1 MKIII
6 ASQNRDKIKEI
17 QAIICNPD
25 WTILSLNELAPD
37 LEIIEDGKT
46 LEENARKK
54 ADVVMAKFGLI
65 TLGEDTGLEVDALQG
80 QPGVYSAR
88 FAGKNATY
96 EENVSKLL
104 KLLKGISNR
113 KARFRCVCALAFPK
127 IFNIPTQIFEGV
139 CRGVIIETP
148 KGEGGFGYDP
158 VFMPEGYDK
167 TFAEL
172 PLAEKNKI
180 SHRAK
185 ALSKVKVFL
194 HEIQSKLPNTNYA
207 KD

>member
-25 WTILSLNELAPD
+25 WTILSLNEFAPD

-54 ADVVMAKFGLI
+54 AEVVMAKFGLI

-88 FAGKNATY
+88 FAGKHATY
-96 EENVSKLL
+96 EENVNKLL
-104 KLLKGISNR
+104 KLLEGISNR
-113 KARFRCVCALAFPK
+113 QARFRCVCALAFPK
-127 IFNIPTQIFEGV
+127 IFKISTQIFEGV
-139 CRGVIIETP
+139 CQGVIIETP

-167 TFAEL
+167 TFAEI

-185 ALSKVKVFL
+185 ALLKVKVFL
-194 HEIQSKLPNTNYA
+194 QEIWSKLPNTNYA